1 MNKEDTIIS
10 VYEKDDEGNKI
21 VDDLEQEINEMEQ
34 APPTTM
40 TIDQIPSQDLFCY
53 HDGNSP
59 MTMSPYQSDD
69 DDADE
74 SKNRCNKF
82 RQLSYEEIEQEIE
95 KHYYQTDSLIS
106 NELDALITYIKG
118 QKHLFNHSKQYIQR
132 NLNMLI
138 LPAILISAFIAVFSS
153 FLEDFYW
160 SHGFIAG
167 LNALVALC
175 ISVANYFK
183 LERKSH
189 GYYLTAFQYDKI
201 ETSLE
206 FVSSKIAFMKD
217 ENDKE
222 KIILEKIQETEEK
235 ICEIKEWNH
244 SFIPNDVQKNFP
256 IIAHMNIFSFIK
268 RLESNKKL
276 TFLRFQNIKNEIRY
290 IQFVFQRDAKE
301 LSSEEKNKMQQRLIQ
316 LFQTKDSIKNDIICY
331 CNAYGY
337 LDNLFNIEIANAE
350 NKASFL
356 WSLCYPSK
364 EKKNLVMNNHI
375 VDAFFNM

>member
-21 VDDLEQEINEMEQ
+21 VDDLEQEMEQ
-34 APPTTM
+34 APQTIM
-40 TIDQIPSQDLFCY
+40 NIDQIPSQDLFCY

-69 DDADE
+69 DDATE

-118 QKHLFNHSKQYIQR
+118 QKHLFNHSKQYTQR
-132 NLNMLI
+132 NLNMLV
-138 LPAILISAFIAVFSS
+138 LPAILISGFIAVFSS

-167 LNALVALC
+167 LNALVALF
-175 ISVANYFK
+175 ISIANYFK

-222 KIILEKIQETEEK
+222 EIILKKIQETEEK

-244 SFIPNDVQKNFP
+244 SFIPNDVQKIFP
-256 IIAHMNIFSFIK
+256 IIAHLNIFSFIK
-268 RLESNKKL
+268 RLENNKKL

-290 IQFVFQRDAKE
+290 IQFVFQRDAKG
-301 LSSEEKNKMQQRLIQ
+301 LSSEEKNKMQQRLMQ
-316 LFQTKDSIKNDIICY
+316 LFQTKESIKNDIICY

-350 NKASFL
+350 NNSSFL

-364 EKKNLVMNNHI
+364 EKKNLSMNNHI

>member
-21 VDDLEQEINEMEQ
+21 VDDLEQEMEQ
-34 APPTTM
+34 APQTIM
-40 TIDQIPSQDLFCY
+40 NIDQIPSQQDLFSY

-69 DDADE
+69 DDANE
-74 SKNRCNKF
+74 SKNKCNKF

-118 QKHLFNHSKQYIQR
+118 QKHLFNHSKQYTQR
-132 NLNMLI
+132 NLNMLV
-138 LPAILISAFIAVFSS
+138 LPAILISGFIAVFSS

-175 ISVANYFK
+175 ISIANYFK

-222 KIILEKIQETEEK
+222 EIILKKIQETEEK

-244 SFIPNDVQKNFP
+244 SFIPNDVQKTFP
-256 IIAHMNIFSFIK
+256 IIAHLNIFSFIK
-268 RLESNKKL
+268 RLENNKKL

-290 IQFVFQRDAKE
+290 IQFVFQRDAKG
-301 LSSEEKNKMQQRLIQ
+301 LSSEEKNKMQQRLMQ
-316 LFQTKDSIKNDIICY
+316 LFQTKESIKNDIICY

-350 NKASFL
+350 NKSSFL

-364 EKKNLVMNNHI
+364 EKKNLSMNNHI

>member
-1 MNKEDTIIS
+1 MDKEETIIS

-21 VDDLEQEINEMEQ
+21 VDDLEQEMEQ
-34 APPTTM
+34 APQTFM
-40 TIDQIPSQDLFCY
+40 NVDQIPSQDLFCY

-69 DDADE
+69 DDATE

-118 QKHLFNHSKQYIQR
+118 QKHLFNHSKQYTQR

-138 LPAILISAFIAVFSS
+138 LPAILISGFIAVFSS

-167 LNALVALC
+167 LNALVALF
-175 ISVANYFK
+175 ISIANYFK

-222 KIILEKIQETEEK
+222 EIILKKIQETEEK

-244 SFIPNDVQKNFP
+244 SFIPNDVQKIFP
-256 IIAHMNIFSFIK
+256 IIAHLNIFSFIK
-268 RLESNKKL
+268 RLENNKKL

-290 IQFVFQRDAKE
+290 IQFVFQRDAKG
-301 LSSEEKNKMQQRLIQ
+301 LSSEEKNKMQQRLMQ
-316 LFQTKDSIKNDIICY
+316 LFQTKESIKNDIICY

-350 NKASFL
+350 NKSSFL

-364 EKKNLVMNNHI
+364 EKKNLSMNNHI

>member
-21 VDDLEQEINEMEQ
+21 VDDLEQEMEQ
-34 APPTTM
+34 APQTIM
-40 TIDQIPSQDLFCY
+40 NIDQIPSQQDLFSY

-69 DDADE
+69 DDANE
-74 SKNRCNKF
+74 SKNKCNKF

-118 QKHLFNHSKQYIQR
+118 QKHLFNHSKQYTQR
-132 NLNMLI
+132 NLNMLV
-138 LPAILISAFIAVFSS
+138 LPAILISGFIAVFSS

-175 ISVANYFK
+175 ISIANYFK

-222 KIILEKIQETEEK
+222 EIILKKIQETEEK

-244 SFIPNDVQKNFP
+244 SFIPNDVQKTFP
-256 IIAHMNIFSFIK
+256 IIAHLNIFSFIK
-268 RLESNKKL
+268 RLENNKKL

-290 IQFVFQRDAKE
+290 IQFVFQRDAKG
-301 LSSEEKNKMQQRLIQ
+301 LSSEEKNKMQQRLMQ
-316 LFQTKDSIKNDIICY
+316 LFQTKESIKNDIICY

-337 LDNLFNIEIANAE
+337 LDNLFNVEIANAE
-350 NKASFL
+350 NKSSFL

-364 EKKNLVMNNHI
+364 EKKNLSMNNHI

>member
-21 VDDLEQEINEMEQ
+21 VDDLEQEMEQ
-34 APPTTM
+34 APQTFM
-40 TIDQIPSQDLFCY
+40 NVDQIPSQDLFCY

-69 DDADE
+69 DEANE

-118 QKHLFNHSKQYIQR
+118 QKHLFNHSKQYTQW

-138 LPAILISAFIAVFSS
+138 LPAILISGFIAVFSS

-175 ISVANYFK
+175 ISIANYFK

-222 KIILEKIQETEEK
+222 EIILKKIQETEEK

-244 SFIPNDVQKNFP
+244 SFIPNDVQKIFP
-256 IIAHMNIFSFIK
+256 IIAHLNIFSFIK
-268 RLESNKKL
+268 RLENNKKL

-290 IQFVFQRDAKE
+290 IQFVFQRDAKG
-301 LSSEEKNKMQQRLIQ
+301 LSSEEKNKMQQRLMQ
-316 LFQTKDSIKNDIICY
+316 LFQTKESIKNDIICY

-350 NKASFL
+350 NKPSFL

-364 EKKNLVMNNHI
+364 EKKNLSMNNHI